1 MLRVLDQ
8 PEVKNPLELPILNM
22 PPEFFLR
29 IAWPSLMLQDDFA
42 KSPFTDAL
50 RDSLKREG
58 VTAPQLARALSAH
71 VLELEKATFVNS
83 GTPFESIMRSPGA
96 STFYDATIPCAD
108 QPDKPLT
115 LRIERTTQQMGT
127 QSNFASFAP
136 WLIEEAKKQ
145 SKEPL
150 GAAVK
155 GEAKEM
161 SPDAFHTTR
170 WTLVRHATGH
180 SAEGQQALSELCAA
194 YYEPIVAF
202 LRRSGR
208 DADAAREMAH
218 EFFAHV
224 LEKPNLDG
232 AEPGRG
238 RFRSYLLGA
247 LKHHLSQS
255 ARTRRPAKARRWR
268 GDDPARSRHRHFAW
282 SRSGRS
288 ANAAAGSRIRPPMGA
303 AHSAPRHRCARD
315 RMA

>member
-1 MLRVLDQ
+1 MALLV
-8 PEVKNPLELPILNM
+8 
-22 PPEFFLR
+22 
-29 IAWPSLMLQDDFA
+29 LQDDFA

-83 GTPFESIMRSPGA
+83 GTPFESIVRSPGA

-127 QSNFASFAP
+127 QSKFASFAP

-150 GAAVK
+150 RANGQRASA
-155 GEAKEM
+155 EEM

-194 YYEPIVAF
+194 YYEPVVAF

-218 EFFAHV
+218 EFFAHL

-232 AEPGRG
+232 AEPERG

-247 LKHHLSQS
+247 LKHHLSHRRERD
-255 ARTRRPAKARRWR
+255 ARQKRGGGAEMIPLDAGTDTSPGVDPGDPQTLPPDREFDRQWALHVLRRATDAL
-268 GDDPARSRHRHFAW
+268 A
-282 SRSGRS
+282 
-288 ANAAAGSRIRPPMGA
+288 
-303 AHSAPRHRCARD
+303 D